1 MRAVKDSDGN
11 VVKAGDFVRFA
22 YGQPPVGV
30 RAPVVERDGDLVAL
44 TPDHNPTECR
54 VDHLIRHVGAFW
66 IITR

>member
-44 TPDHNPTECR
+44 TPDHNPKECR
-54 VDHLIRHVGAFW
+54 VDHLMRHVGDFW
-66 IITR
+66 IMTR